1 MKTISAIM
9 KADPYVISLM
19 KMLKSFLEVM
29 NTSMMNT
36 NIVTYPYENVPKF
49 TVGTGMKS
57 LFMAPVHSKIAS
69 RT

>member
-19 KMLKSFLEVM
+19 KMLKSFLEVIKA
-29 NTSMMNT
+29 SIMNT
-36 NIVTYPYENVPKF
+36 NMVTYPYEKVPKS
-49 TVGTGMKS
+49 TVVTGMKS
-57 LFMAPVHSKIAS
+57 LFMAPVHSRIAS